1 MEDVAGLAVQLH
13 FQVRTFSEL
22 MKNIV
27 DIFDHSTENRKPT
40 PGSLL
45 VAEPFLHESFFERAV
60 IALVTLSDTKGCMGI
75 VLGNRSDSTLGD
87 LLPEERHLGLA
98 AECPVFIGGPM
109 GEDRLFAIHTLG
121 NQFDPEGHFLGN
133 GLWLSSDIDTVIEAA
148 GAGGADIGAF
158 RFFNGYSG
166 WTAGQLEEEID
177 NNVWALTDPDHQLD
191 GQKLLTL
198 DGDRQWQYAV
208 RSLGQRHRH
217 WLLHPRTPQSN

>member
-1 MEDVAGLAVQLH
+1 
-13 FQVRTFSEL
+13 
-22 MKNIV
+22 MKNIA
-27 DIFDHSTENRKPT
+27 DIFDHSTENRTPV

-60 IALVTLSDTKGCMGI
+60 IALISLSDTKGYMGI
-75 VLGNRSDSTLGD
+75 VLGNESTATLGD
-87 LLPEERHLGLA
+87 LLPNETTLGRA
-98 AECPVFIGGPM
+98 AKCPVYIGGPM

-133 GLWLSSDIDTVIEAA
+133 GLWLSADIDTVIEAA
-148 GAGGADIGAF
+148 GSGGADIGAF

-177 NNVWALTDPDHQLD
+177 NNVWALTDPEHELD
-191 GQKLLTL
+191 GETLLSL
-198 DGDRQWQYAV
+198 DGNRQWQYAV
-208 RSLGQRHRH
+208 RALGPRHRH